1 MEVEFKPST
10 EPGCAGFFPRSVA
23 FISERGPGAIDE
35 YDGKVVECQFTPE
48 TGCWEVTRVRVDKT
62 HPNSAVT
69 AGSIAGCIANP
80 VTESDMREVGR
91 LQTEEAV
98 EREQQGRHSA
108 LPGRRSSREALG
120 ATFSAL
126 PGRRPSS
133 EARGLLPRE
142 KAASTRRR

>member
-69 AGSIAGCIANP
+69 AGSIAGCAG
-80 VTESDMREVGR
+80 TMVGAAAR
-91 LQTEEAV
+91 AGMLVAAAAA
-98 EREQQGRHSA
+98 A
-108 LPGRRSSREALG
+108 LCCAAACSTAADGSELLEPHCGDGAL
-120 ATFSAL
+120 L
-126 PGRRPSS
+126 
-133 EARGLLPRE
+133 
-142 KAASTRRR
+142 